1 MSEHEKPKTVNI
13 NVRLPPNLAAQVKQA
28 AQEEGRSINSEI
40 LWALRD
46 YLTRRHRK
54 QP

>member
-1 MSEHEKPKTVNI
+1 MDKQEKPAITNI
-13 NVRLPPNLAAQVKQA
+13 NVRFPPELAAQVKQA

-40 LWALRD
+40 LWAVRD
-46 YLTRRHRK
+46 YLTRRQRK

>member
-1 MSEHEKPKTVNI
+1 MSEQEKPKMVNL
-13 NVRLPPNLAAQVKQA
+13 NVRLPPDLAAQVKQA

-54 QP
+54 RP